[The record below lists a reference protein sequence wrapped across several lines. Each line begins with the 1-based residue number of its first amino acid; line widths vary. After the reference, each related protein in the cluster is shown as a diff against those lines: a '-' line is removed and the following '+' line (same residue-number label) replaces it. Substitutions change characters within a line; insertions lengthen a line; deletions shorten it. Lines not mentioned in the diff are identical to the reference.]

1 MLQTSSRKYVI
12 LSKKE
17 VHYEE
22 CKETDRYGF
31 VGYDI
36 LSVCYPMSW
45 DECGDIGKIK
55 YPACSRRN
63 GRAKELGRQYYA
75 IIEGENGVIRAWA
88 KNIFTLFPA
97 VVRLDVELYSSDTYQ
112 STYTEMEL
120 EKRAST
126 PDLDQGHTLE
136 VSVPTNG
143 EQKYWRARV
152 HYSRDGGDWISKE
165 TDTLLYS
172 PEGELI
178 PL

>member
-1 MLQTSSRKYVI
+1 MKQVKKLIGIFLLGMIFSLSLVPCLGMSAETSEKSDI
-12 LSKKE
+12 PLAA
-17 VHYEE
+17 EE
-22 CKETDRYGF
+22 TIGPK
-31 VGYDI
+31 
-36 LSVCYPMSW
+36 SW
-45 DECGDIGKIK
+45 GVNIMI
-55 YPACSRRN
+55 Y
-63 GRAKELGRQYYA
+63 
-75 IIEGENGVIRAWA
+75 IEGENGVIRAWA

-97 VVRLDVELYSSDTYQ
+97 VVRLDVELYSSDTYE
-112 STYTEMEL
+112 STYTQMDL

-136 VSVPTNG
+136 VSAPTNG

-165 TDTLLYS
+165 TDTYLYS

>member
-1 MLQTSSRKYVI
+1 MKKVKKLIGMVL
-12 LSKKE
+12 LSMI
-17 VHYEE
+17 
-22 CKETDRYGF
+22 F
-31 VGYDI
+31 S
-36 LSVCYPMSW
+36 LSVIPSLGMSA
-45 DECGDIGKIK
+45 ETSERSNT
-55 YPACSRRN
+55 P
-63 GRAKELGRQYYA
+63 RAAEETVEPKSWGVNIMLY
-75 IIEGENGVIRAWA
+75 IEGENGVIRAWA